1 MGLGKIWEHLIRT
14 KHACGSFSYKDHPMV
29 VVTGGYHY
37 DLSISATDWT
47 TEIWDPS
54 DIGNDWKYLKEE
66 FSNSK
71 LHFL

>member
-1 MGLGKIWEHLIRT
+1 
-14 KHACGSFSYKDHPMV
+14 MV
-29 VVTGGYHY
+29 VVTGGNHY
-37 DLSISATDWT
+37 NPFIPNPDWT